1 MDYLRLIIK
10 SLNQIDVKG
19 ADNMDRLLGCIQ
31 GLERLDKE
39 LDKVPEKPEVSKND
53 NHYEPK
59 QDLHGT
65 VD

>member
-10 SLNQIDVKG
+10 TLNQIEVKG
-19 ADNMDRLLGCIQ
+19 ADNMDRMLGCIQ

-39 LDKVPEKPEVSKND
+39 LDKKEGAEKND
-53 NHYEPK
+53 HHDEPK
-59 QDLHGT
+59 QDVHGT

>member
-1 MDYLRLIIK
+1 MDFLRVIIK
-10 SLNQIDVKG
+10 SLNMVEVKG

-31 GLERLDKE
+31 GLELLDRELDKE
-39 LDKVPEKPEVSKND
+39 VGKND
-53 NHYEPK
+53 DHNEPK

>member
-10 SLNQIDVKG
+10 TLNQIEVKG

-39 LDKVPEKPEVSKND
+39 MEAGKSDD
-53 NHYEPK
+53 HDEPK